1 MTEQR
6 ELSVFKRFNFEYPP
20 VGVKFA
26 LKKPDHIPPIKVK
39 AAFCEMTKI
48 AQEGE
53 AFYAAKED
61 HECKAGLIPI
71 GLSEPD
77 PIFHSGQIGPKL
89 GVFEDPR
96 GNRNIYTHM
105 YKVEKNTVRYLVFAP
120 LDKLTFDPDLLIV
133 TAKPN
138 QAEIILRAMAYRTGS
153 AWNAKGTTVMGC
165 VYLYM
170 YPYLTG
176 ELNMMVTGLHHGMK
190 ARQLFP
196 EGLLFLSIPYHVLPE
211 ITHNLGQ
218 MEWELPQYSGG
229 KEAHIERMKKIS
241 SKLCEELQE

>member
-1 MTEQR
+1 MMEQHK
-6 ELSVFKRFNFEYPP
+6 LSVFNKFNFEYAP
-20 VGVKFA
+20 VGVKFG
-26 LKKPDHIPPIKVK
+26 LKKPDHIQPIKVK
-39 AAFCEMTKI
+39 AAFCEMIKI
-48 AQEGE
+48 AQEGQP
-53 AFYAAKED
+53 FYAAKDD
-61 HECKAGLIPI
+61 HECKAALIPL

-77 PIFHSGQIGPKL
+77 PIFDSGQVGPKL
-89 GVFEDPR
+89 GVFEDAR
-96 GNRNIYTHM
+96 GNRNIYTQM
-105 YKVEKNTVRYLVFAP
+105 YKVEKNTVRYMVYAP

-138 QAEIILRAMAYRTGS
+138 QAEILLRAMAYRTGK

-196 EGLLFLSIPYHVLPE
+196 EGLLLLSIPYHVLPE
-211 ITHNLGQ
+211 LTRNLEQ
-218 MEWELPQYSGG
+218 MEWTLPQYAGG
-229 KEAHIERMKKIS
+229 KEVHIARMKKIFTQ
-241 SKLCEELQE
+241 LNDEFQE

>member
-1 MTEQR
+1 MFEQR
-6 ELSVFKRFNFEYPP
+6 KLSVFKRFNFEYAP
-20 VGVKFA
+20 VGVKFE
-26 LKKPDHIPPIKVK
+26 LKKPDHIQPIRVK
-39 AAFCEMTKI
+39 AAFCEMIKI
-48 AQEGE
+48 AQQGE

-61 HECKAGLIPI
+61 HECKAALIPL

-77 PIFHSGQIGPKL
+77 PIFASGQIGPEL
-89 GVFEDPR
+89 GVFEAPR
-96 GNRNIYTHM
+96 ANRNVYTHM
-105 YKVEKNTVRYLVFAP
+105 YKVDKNTVRYVVYAP

-133 TAKPN
+133 TANPN
-138 QAEIILRAMAYRTGS
+138 QAEIILRAMAYRTGR

-196 EGLLFLSIPYHVLPE
+196 EGLLFLSIPFHILPE
-211 ITHNLGQ
+211 ITRDLEI

-229 KEAHIERMKKIS
+229 KQAHIERMKKIA
-241 SKLCEELQE
+241 SKLNEELQE